1 METNNDPRRTR
12 MNGTALVLRGNDIDT
27 DRIIPARYMKAVSFA
42 GLGQYAFYD
51 ARYNQDGTK
60 KDHPFNDSKYR
71 GASILLVNRNFGC
84 GSSREHAPQAL
95 QKAGIQALIGESFAE
110 IFAGNCNAMGI
121 PTVCLKPEDLE
132 ALMRM
137 VEAEAGTKVEIDLAA
152 ERVAAGG
159 ADRGSA
165 DRGSAEYPLTMPP
178 AYRHA
183 LVSGT
188 WDSTAVLLANL
199 EAIRKTA
206 GNLPYMAGFAAA
218 SERKPGSAF

>member
-60 KDHPFNDSKYR
+60 KDHPFNDPKYR

-95 QKAGIQALIGESFAE
+95 QKAGIQALVGESFAE

-137 VEAEAGTKVEIDLAA
+137 VEADAGTKVEIDLTT
-152 ERVAAGG
+152 ERVTAG
-159 ADRGSA
+159 D
-165 DRGSAEYPLTMPP
+165 AEYPLTMPP

-199 EAIRKTA
+199 DAIRKTA
-206 GNLPYMAGFAAA
+206 GNLPYMAGFVAIAE
-218 SERKPGSAF
+218 SKPGSAF